1 MTKEGRL
8 PKSASHSF
16 GAAPR
21 EVCVQRCDVVL
32 IPRILRGAS
41 TGELEL
47 LGCMGQLEGSIRVCC
62 VRQQCA
68 LPFQHVSHP
77 FEQVQETKCQGG
89 LS

>member
-8 PKSASHSF
+8 PKSALHSF
-16 GAAPR
+16 GAASG

-32 IPRILRGAS
+32 IPSILGGAG

-47 LGCMGQLEGSIRVCC
+47 LGSMGQLECSVWVRC
-62 VRQQCA
+62 VGQQCA